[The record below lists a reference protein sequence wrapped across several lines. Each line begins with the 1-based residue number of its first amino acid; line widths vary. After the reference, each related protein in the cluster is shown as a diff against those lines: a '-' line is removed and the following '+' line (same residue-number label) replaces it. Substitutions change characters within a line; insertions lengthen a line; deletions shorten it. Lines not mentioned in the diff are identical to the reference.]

1 MAMIIAIVIVVG
13 VPSGPGKERRG
24 SRVFPSTHHVSH
36 SLQEV
41 GTALPISHVSKL
53 KFREREKVTPSYTV
67 GRGQNQPSK
76 RGFCQVPKTTVF
88 FPCDVPTW

>member
-1 MAMIIAIVIVVG
+1 MAMIIAVVIVVG

-24 SRVFPSTHHVSH
+24 SHVFPSIHHVSH

-53 KFREREKVTPSYTV
+53 RFREREKDPELHRQS
-67 GRGQNQPSK
+67 GAEPAFKERFLPGSK
-76 RGFCQVPKTTVF
+76 DHSF

>member
-1 MAMIIAIVIVVG
+1 MIIAVVIVVG

-24 SRVFPSTHHVSH
+24 SHVFPSIHHVSH

-53 KFREREKVTPSYTV
+53 RYRALKSLWPRLNREK
-67 GRGQNQPSK
+67 GHNQDSSLGSVAGASVCSSTHWVILPE
-76 RGFCQVPKTTVF
+76 
-88 FPCDVPTW
+88 